1 VKYRTSIEWNKR
13 VGAVVMHYVLFAIIY
28 CPCDQNKHNASL
40 ERLVFVVTSR
50 ATPVYFHYVYYI
62 YVQVLY
68 IYT

>member
-1 VKYRTSIEWNKR
+1 
-13 VGAVVMHYVLFAIIY
+13 MHYVLFAIIY